1 MPHIDRKPSSSDIPD
16 SLSRVWVTILLITIE
31 KVSHV
36 KNHTFFYFSYFIQ
49 LNAVKGPDASGPAYY
64 NMSMANITMSPQCFG
79 LGVENVSLDC
89 WRHDLVKQPR
99 EMADC
104 MGND

>member
-1 MPHIDRKPSSSDIPD
+1 
-16 SLSRVWVTILLITIE
+16 
-31 KVSHV
+31 
-36 KNHTFFYFSYFIQ
+36 
-49 LNAVKGPDASGPAYY
+49 VKGPDASGPAYY

-104 MGND
+104 MGNV